1 MALLEV
7 TNLRTYFTTD
17 AGVARAVDGVSLE
30 VGPAETLGIVGESGC
45 GKTVTALSILRLIP
59 SPPGEIMPGS
69 SIRFKDEDLLA
80 MKPARLRE
88 IRGNEISM
96 IFQEPMTSLNPVFTV
111 GHQIEEGLRLHR
123 GLSKRD
129 ARAAAVALLEEVGI
143 PEPDLRFDAYP
154 HQMSGGMLQRV
165 MIAIALSCRPS
176 LLIADEPTTA
186 LDVTIQAQILDLL
199 VSLQR
204 EREMALLLITHD
216 LGVIA
221 EVCDRV
227 VVMYGGQIVE
237 TGTTEEILTSPKHP
251 YTQGLLASLPG
262 TGGRDV
268 RLNPIPGTV
277 PSAVDWPAGCRF
289 RDRCSHAWERCAEF
303 APDLLPVDGRSS
315 RSARCWLVD
324 PDESAVAGGPRWRP
338 LPMGRPPPTG
348 RLLPAGLPASI
359 GPGKG
364 TARST
369 PIRFST
375 YRT

>member
-1 MALLEV
+1 MPLLEV
-7 TNLRTYFTTD
+7 TDLRTYFTTD
-17 AGVARAVDGVSLE
+17 AGVARAVDGVSLQ
-30 VGPAETLGIVGESGC
+30 VGTGETLGIVGESGC
-45 GKTVTALSILRLIP
+45 GKTVTALSVLGLIAT
-59 SPPGEIMPGS
+59 PPGEIVVGS
-69 SIRFKDEDLLA
+69 SIRFEDEELLEV
-80 MKPARLRE
+80 KPARLRE

-96 IFQEPMTSLNPVFTV
+96 IFQEPMTSLNPVLTV
-111 GHQIEEGLRLHR
+111 GHQIQEVLRLHR

-129 ARAAAVALLEEVGI
+129 ARATGVALLTEVGI
-143 PEPDLRFDAYP
+143 PEPDQRFDAYP

-165 MIAIALSCRPS
+165 MIAIALSCEPR

-204 EREMALLLITHD
+204 KHGMALLLITHD

-237 TGTTEEILTSPKHP
+237 TGTTEEILTRPQHP

-262 TGGRDV
+262 IGDRDV

-277 PSAVDWPAGCRF
+277 PSAVDWPEGCRF
-289 RDRCSHAWERCAEF
+289 RDRCSFAWERCAEF
-303 APDLLPVDGRSS
+303 TPDLLPVDGGSD

-324 PDESAVAGGPRWRP
+324 RDDSSSG
-338 LPMGRPPPTG
+338 
-348 RLLPAGLPASI
+348 PAGEP
-359 GPGKG
+359 
-364 TARST
+364 T
-369 PIRFST
+369 
-375 YRT
+375 

>member
-1 MALLEV
+1 MPLLEV
-7 TNLRTYFTTD
+7 TDLRTYFTTD
-17 AGVARAVDGVSLE
+17 AGVARAVDGVSLQ
-30 VGPAETLGIVGESGC
+30 VGTGETLGIVGESGC
-45 GKTVTALSILRLIP
+45 GKTVTALSVLRLIP
-59 SPPGEIMPGS
+59 SPPGEIMAGS
-69 SIRFKDEDLLA
+69 SIRFDDEELLEVE
-80 MKPARLRE
+80 PARLRE
-88 IRGNEISM
+88 IRGNAIAM

-111 GHQIEEGLRLHR
+111 GYQIQEVLRLHR

-129 ARAAAVALLEEVGI
+129 ARAAGVALLAEVGI
-143 PEPDLRFDAYP
+143 PEPDQRFDAYP

-165 MIAIALSCRPS
+165 MIAIALSCEPS

-204 EREMALLLITHD
+204 KHGMALLLITHD

-237 TGTTEEILTSPKHP
+237 TGTTEEILTRPEHP

-262 TGGRDV
+262 IGDRDV

-277 PSAVDWPAGCRF
+277 PSAMDWPDGCRF
-289 RDRCSHAWERCAEF
+289 RDRCSFAWERCAES
-303 APDLLPVDGRSS
+303 APDLMPVDGGSS

-324 PDESAVAGGPRWRP
+324 PDSSSGAGRRAHVTSGE
-338 LPMGRPPPTG
+338 PT
-348 RLLPAGLPASI
+348 
-359 GPGKG
+359 
-364 TARST
+364 
-369 PIRFST
+369 
-375 YRT
+375 

>member
-1 MALLEV
+1 MPVMALLEV

-111 GHQIEEGLRLHR
+111 GHQIEEVLRLHR

-289 RDRCSHAWERCAEF
+289 RNRCSHAWERCAEF
-303 APDLLPVDGRSS
+303 APALLPVDGRSS

-324 PDESAVAGGPRWRP
+324 PDESAVAGGP
-338 LPMGRPPPTG
+338 
-348 RLLPAGLPASI
+348 
-359 GPGKG
+359 K
-364 TARST
+364 
-369 PIRFST
+369 
-375 YRT
+375 